1 MKKPVRD
8 QMGDMIGQ
16 RLALFGGFSLRR
28 LERDPAP
35 TAVAAPVSVPAP
47 APVVEVSPAPAVVEA
62 PATESSTTTTTTEG
76 PGLVERQKTTTYTS
90 PY

>member
-1 MKKPVRD
+1 
-8 QMGDMIGQ
+8 
-16 RLALFGGFSLRR
+16 
-28 LERDPAP
+28 
-35 TAVAAPVSVPAP
+35 
-47 APVVEVSPAPAVVEA
+47 VEVTPAPAVVEA